1 MEKHLTNYG
10 SIKHQRQNHLKIFSG
25 EVYAHIPNEKRRK
38 WDQKERKGIFVGYS
52 EETKGYHIICFGGRE
67 ISLSRGVIFSV
78 IKPINSYR
86 SKCYK

>member
-1 MEKHLTNYG
+1 MKKHRTNYG

-25 EVYAHIPNEKRRK
+25 EVFAHIPKEKRRIK
-38 WDQKERKGIFVGYS
+38 RNQKERKGIFVGYS
-52 EETKGYHIICFGGRE
+52 EETKGYHICFGGRE
-67 ISLSRGVIFSV
+67 ISLSRDVIFSV